1 MNYKNRRGQGKGK
14 DGFLFVGDAPNI
26 PHIDVIENDAI
37 ADCTLGSVA
46 WGARACL
53 VVSSGDQCSL
63 NSQTGRASTA
73 SQRRRA

>member
-37 ADCTLGSVA
+37 ADCTL
-46 WGARACL
+46 WGLWPGEHARA
-53 VVSSGDQCSL
+53 SSSAHSAFSWR
-63 NSQTGRASTA
+63 NEKF
-73 SQRRRA
+73 